1 MRTRSIA
8 LATLAWFLISLIV
21 AGAANAAT
29 EPDDEGF
36 EEETAEEE
44 PSTTV
49 VGNLRDTRDEG
60 DAPIEGVLVTAYDSD
75 DNIIGE
81 GTSDGEGRLE
91 FPIDVDP
98 GDGVVVTFE
107 VDMDTVPIGVTIS
120 EEDAVQ
126 ERMVNV
132 NRIGINLSVSDPPDG
147 PPSFA
152 EQFLNGATSGIKFG
166 LIIGMAALGLSMIFG
181 TTGLTN
187 FAHGDLITFGAVATF
202 FFNQGLG
209 LSVIQAGFCAVLLSA
224 FFGWAQERTLWRPLR
239 RRKTGLIAMMI
250 VTIGMSIVLR
260 YLFQYLFGG
269 SRRPLSEYVQ
279 QSRIEIGPLAVTPK
293 DIAIVVL
300 ALVAI
305 TVVCLALAYTPLGKA
320 TRAVADNP
328 SLAASSGL
336 RVDGVIAVVWTVGVG
351 LTGLAGFALA
361 VDQQVHFRMG
371 FNLLLLVFAAVCLG
385 GLGTV
390 WGALL
395 GSLIIGLVVEL
406 SPTFGVPAELK
417 QVGALVVLIVILL
430 VRPQGILGRRERIG

>member
-1 MRTRSIA
+1 MRLRSAA
-8 LATLAWFLISLIV
+8 LVSLAWCLITLIF
-21 AGAANAAT
+21 AGSAAAAP
-29 EPDDEGF
+29 EPDDDFG
-36 EEETAEEE
+36 EETSEEA
-44 PSTTV
+44 PSVTV

-60 DAPIEGVLVTAYDSD
+60 DVPISGVLVVAYDAD
-75 DNIIGE
+75 DNIVGE
-81 GTSDGEGRLE
+81 GTSDDEGRLE
-91 FPIDVDP
+91 FALNITP
-98 GDGVVVTFE
+98 GDGVFVTFD
-107 VDMDTVPIGVTIS
+107 VDQDTVPLGVTIS
-120 EEDAVQ
+120 EEDATQ
-126 ERMVNV
+126 EREVRL

-147 PPSFA
+147 PPSFF
-152 EQFLNGATSGIKFG
+152 QQIVTGATSGIKFG

-209 LSVIQAGFCAVLLSA
+209 LSVIQAGILAVILSA
-224 FFGWAQERTLWRPLR
+224 FFGWAQERTIWRPLR
-239 RRKTGLIAMMI
+239 RRGTGIIAMMI

-260 YLFQYLFGG
+260 YLYQYLFGG
-269 SRRPLSEYVQ
+269 SRRPLSDYVQ
-279 QSRIEIGPLAVTPK
+279 QSRIEFGPLAMTPK
-293 DIAIVVL
+293 DIAIIVL
-300 ALVAI
+300 AIVAI
-305 TVVCLALAYTPLGKA
+305 TTVCLALAYTPLGKA

-328 SLAASSGL
+328 ALAASSGL

-361 VDQQVHFRMG
+361 LDQQVHFRMG
-371 FNLLLLVFAAVCLG
+371 FNMLLLVFAAVCLG

-390 WGALL
+390 WGALI

-417 QVGALVVLIVILL
+417 PVGALLVLILILL